1 MHITDIKFRRI
12 NTRYFTLLSIIV
24 SLILSEFVVSLGS
37 LIFRGKIYPDYLII
51 GAVASFIFSFSAVSL
66 FSYLSNRAKRLGKAL
81 NEHEDRCLT
90 LLEKGNNGIV
100 IIQNGLLKFA
110 NSKMAEMVGF
120 SKEEL
125 TEKPFIK
132 LVPQEYKNMIEDSE
146 EDTHERY
153 EVEILSKEN
162 RRIPAEM
169 VVESIECRGEP
180 GKLVIIRDLTREKQ
194 AEKELKET
202 QTFFEKIID
211 AIAEPVMVIEND
223 FRVKLLNTAARGFLP
238 GDSETPFLC
247 YKISHGRDTPCEGK
261 EHPCPLVEVRNSGKP
276 EVVEHVHQANGKER
290 YVEIVASPFF
300 DSDGNF
306 VGIIESM
313 RDITERKHAEEA
325 IKKYAKE
332 LEEVNRLK
340 DTFLDIMHH
349 DLLNP
354 LGTAMGYL
362 DILMDTEDPEIKS
375 ELEVVNRNISRAI
388 DLIESATRLS
398 KLQSK
403 NSLELEDINLR
414 EIIDRCI
421 ENFSYEAS
429 KAGMKIENRITRP
442 ISVKANKIIE
452 EVFSNLISNAIKYA
466 SEGTKVIIEAEEK
479 ENSLRVKVKDFG
491 KGINDSSKLEIFE
504 RFRRKEKRS
513 IKGSGLGLAIASRIV
528 ELHSGKIW
536 VEDNP
541 EGGAVFVVEIPK
553 K

>member
-1 MHITDIKFRRI
+1 
-12 NTRYFTLLSIIV
+12 
-24 SLILSEFVVSLGS
+24 
-37 LIFRGKIYPDYLII
+37 
-51 GAVASFIFSFSAVSL
+51 
-66 FSYLSNRAKRLGKAL
+66 
-81 NEHEDRCLT
+81 
-90 LLEKGNNGIV
+90 
-100 IIQNGLLKFA
+100 
-110 NSKMAEMVGF
+110 
-120 SKEEL
+120 
-125 TEKPFIK
+125 
-132 LVPQEYKNMIEDSE
+132 
-146 EDTHERY
+146 
-153 EVEILSKEN
+153 
-162 RRIPAEM
+162 
-169 VVESIECRGEP
+169 
-180 GKLVIIRDLTREKQ
+180 
-194 AEKELKET
+194 
-202 QTFFEKIID
+202 
-211 AIAEPVMVIEND
+211 
-223 FRVKLLNTAARGFLP
+223 
-238 GDSETPFLC
+238 
-247 YKISHGRDTPCEGK
+247 
-261 EHPCPLVEVRNSGKP
+261 
-276 EVVEHVHQANGKER
+276 
-290 YVEIVASPFF
+290 
-300 DSDGNF
+300 
-306 VGIIESM
+306 M

-362 DILMDTEDPEIKS
+362 DLLMDTEDQEIKS

-414 EIIDRCI
+414 EIVDRCI

-429 KAGMKIENRITRP
+429 KAGMKIENRITQP

-479 ENSLRVKVKDFG
+479 ENSLRIKVKDFG
-491 KGINDSSKLEIFE
+491 KGIKDSSKQEIFE